1 MKKII
6 LITVSFILL
15 VGCHKKEQNL
25 LECTKEEMQNDNKV
39 INTVMTTYNKS
50 NIQKLEIKTETILAE
65 KYLEYIDTFETEIR
79 NSFNNYMDKKGITIN
94 TTKTSSSIIL
104 DMIIDA
110 SLLDDDM
117 KKSLGIMD
125 TYSSYDKAKN
135 MMIQDGYTCK

>member
-6 LITVSFILL
+6 LIAVSFILL

-104 DMIIDA
+104 DMMIDA
-110 SLLDDDM
+110 SLLDDDV

-125 TYSSYDKAKN
+125 TYSSYNKAKN

>member
-6 LITVSFILL
+6 LIAVSFILL

-104 DMIIDA
+104 DMMIDA

-125 TYSSYDKAKN
+125 TYSSYNKAKN

>member
-79 NSFNNYMDKKGITIN
+79 NSFNDYMDKKGITIN

-110 SLLDDDM
+110 SLLDDDV

-135 MMIQDGYTCK
+135 MMIQDEYTCK